1 VTPNETE
8 TRPDGAGAATH
19 GARYLAFLETIH
31 HLRPRLHR
39 YCARMTG
46 SVLDGEDVVQEALFD
61 AYRKLDSF
69 EEGRPLA
76 PWLFRIAHNRSVDF
90 LRRKGVLEEAEAEA
104 ASPDWVAPVDPP
116 GPALGRAVEYAPAN
130 TSHLLHLYVERF
142 NQRDWDGLRE
152 LISAD
157 ARLLVADRF
166 DGDLIDSPYFSNYE
180 RSKTL
185 WRVAAGEVDGEP
197 AIIMLRRE
205 GDGWTPRSAVR
216 LHVTGDRITRIVD
229 YGHCPWVL
237 RMAKDVTVG

>member
-1 VTPNETE
+1 MP
-8 TRPDGAGAATH
+8 
-19 GARYLAFLETIH
+19 
-31 HLRPRLHR
+31 
-39 YCARMTG
+39 TG
-46 SVLDGEDVVQEALFD
+46 SWTASRRGGRSRPGCSGSLTTGRWIFCDEKAFWRKQR
-61 AYRKLDSF
+61 RKLRLPTGLLLWIRRARRWV
-69 EEGRPLA
+69 GRSSISSGRFHRKSVRRCYSRMSSTIR
-76 PWLFRIAHNRSVDF
+76 WKRSPIWSV
-90 LRRKGVLEEAEAEA
+90 
-104 ASPDWVAPVDPP
+104 PPP
-116 GPALGRAVEYAPAN
+116 GNAPAN
-130 TSHLLHLYVERF
+130 TSYLLHLYVERF